1 MDRWAVLLMLVVGT
15 ACGLAAIGLARG
27 ARWGQTLALA
37 VLALNLA
44 GDLIGA
50 GVRRDPRT
58 LIGVPIG
65 GAMIAYLL
73 RRRKGGI
80 ADRCPN
86 RLAIKT
92 NGS

>member
-15 ACGLAAIGLARG
+15 AYGLAAIGLARG
-27 ARWGQTLALA
+27 ARWGQTFALA

-50 GVRRDPRT
+50 GVRRDPRI

-73 RRRKGGI
+73 RRRKGRI
-80 ADRCPN
+80 ADRCAN
-86 RLAIKT
+86 RLATKT